1 MGAMWLTKDGVFWKC
16 RGEDGK
22 VLTVKMDYFLG
33 LETNKA
39 RQSPLTTPPPST
51 HYPSTSIQAMWIDA
65 GFIFRALEIKPERSD
80 SFCLL
85 MFGSFKAPL
94 QKDFCLINAFSSV
107 SGNYIGVWCS
117 LMKSWEIKAKPW
129 VNPKFTIRKRKF
141 QAHSL
146 STADIIGAFLTHPPH
161 LQTSRE
167 SQATAAWPGWMPEVT
182 ALKMFAGA
190 MRGKVKKQRQ
200 KPSLKI
206 VLIDHG
212 QSSKATSHFQASAPP
227 AWFILGTIF
236 QKTQS

>member
-39 RQSPLTTPPPST
+39 RQSALTTPPPNT
-51 HYPSTSIQAMWIDA
+51 YYPSASIQAMWIDA

-94 QKDFCLINAFSSV
+94 QKGFCLINAFSSV
-107 SGNYIGVWCS
+107 SGNYIGVWSS

-141 QAHSL
+141 QAHSFKY
-146 STADIIGAFLTHPPH
+146 SWYNRSIPHPPPNIQRITGNSC
-161 LQTSRE
+161 LTRVNARGDSPQNVCWLWGKRLRNRGRSR
-167 SQATAAWPGWMPEVT
+167 V
-182 ALKMFAGA
+182 
-190 MRGKVKKQRQ
+190 
-200 KPSLKI
+200 
-206 VLIDHG
+206 
-212 QSSKATSHFQASAPP
+212 
-227 AWFILGTIF
+227 
-236 QKTQS
+236 